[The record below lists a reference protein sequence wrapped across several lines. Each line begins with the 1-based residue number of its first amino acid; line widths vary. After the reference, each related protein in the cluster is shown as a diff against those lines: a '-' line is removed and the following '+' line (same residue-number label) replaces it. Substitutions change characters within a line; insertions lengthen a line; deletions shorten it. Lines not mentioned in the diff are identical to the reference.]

1 MRPVY
6 AMKMMDPVPFMLVQD
21 AGHAFYMAV
30 ELALDYFLDLQS
42 TKVQPNR
49 STMTPCIKH

>member
-6 AMKMMDPVPFMLVQD
+6 AMKMMDPVPFMLAQE

-49 STMTPCIKH
+49 STMTPCIKL